1 MYLKLT
7 AADKTDVGKQREQNE
22 DSVYKRVE
30 SSGEGDMGLFVV
42 ADGMGGYQAGEVA
55 SRLTVTTISKNL
67 DSLFPSCSVR
77 IQPERDTT
85 FKDGEPNASYGGPNS
100 ELPFSE
106 QPTIQ
111 LDRASL
117 QASGTAATAPDNR
130 TPNCSVPIQPIW
142 TGEPNSELPEDN
154 AFGSHTTFQG
164 WGSECVGADENK
176 TRKLSETQSSVVI
189 EDRLRTAIQEANK
202 AILQYGESKSS
213 ARGLGSTVTAA
224 LIQNDQ
230 AYIANIGDSRTYLF
244 RDNHLQKLTE
254 DHSLVAKLVESKQI
268 TDEEVYTHPQ
278 RNLIYRSLGAG
289 HRNVEIDIF
298 HEVLRPGDKLLL
310 CSDGLWEMV
319 HHQDL
324 EKLLKE
330 QSNPQAL
337 CDKLIAQANMNGG
350 EDNITA
356 IVVDVNEY

>member
-22 DSVYKRVE
+22 DYAYKRVE
-30 SSGEGDMGLFVV
+30 SSEEGDMGLFIV

-67 DSLFPSCSVR
+67 DSLFPSCLDR
-77 IQPERDTT
+77 IQPLRTSD
-85 FKDGEPNASYGGPNS
+85 PNS
-100 ELPFSE
+100 ELPLSE

-117 QASGTAATAPDNR
+117 QASDTAATAPDNR
-130 TPNCSVPIQPIW
+130 AQP
-142 TGEPNSELPEDN
+142 ENN
-154 AFGSHTTFQG
+154 A
-164 WGSECVGADENK
+164 ENK

-202 AILQYGESKSS
+202 EILKYGERKSS
-213 ARGLGSTVTAA
+213 ARGLGSTVTAV

-230 AYIANIGDSRTYLF
+230 AYIANVGDSRTYLF

-289 HRNVEIDIF
+289 HRNVDVDIF
-298 HEVLRPGDKLLL
+298 HQGLRPGDRLLL

-337 CDKLIAQANMNGG
+337 CDKLITLANTNGG

-356 IVVDVNEY
+356 IVVDVNEH